1 MFIFHN
7 LSWLPT
13 DNDIINGFILLSV
26 PLRHDYVKLIQ
37 YEQYWAP
44 RVSFILLL
52 KAFEILT
59 CLSLKMPMT
68 LGAALDYLC
77 CWRETLGGTE
87 GLFVLP
93 SSYESWFWL
102 AKEPARISPLWCDGP
117 GTLHPHA
124 NLLETPTSLTQYG

>member
-7 LSWLPT
+7 LSWLPN

-68 LGAALDYLC
+68 LGAALDYL
-77 CWRETLGGTE
+77 
-87 GLFVLP
+87 
-93 SSYESWFWL
+93 
-102 AKEPARISPLWCDGP
+102 
-117 GTLHPHA
+117 
-124 NLLETPTSLTQYG
+124 